1 MMKEKSN
8 KKHRLPL
15 FILHNDST
23 SKTLTEKLN
32 YPKPDELLTNSLSEQ
47 AHLCGKIVRS
57 L

>member
-32 YPKPDELLTNSLSEQ
+32 YPKPDELLTVYQNKLVYV
-47 AHLCGKIVRS
+47 AK
-57 L
+57 